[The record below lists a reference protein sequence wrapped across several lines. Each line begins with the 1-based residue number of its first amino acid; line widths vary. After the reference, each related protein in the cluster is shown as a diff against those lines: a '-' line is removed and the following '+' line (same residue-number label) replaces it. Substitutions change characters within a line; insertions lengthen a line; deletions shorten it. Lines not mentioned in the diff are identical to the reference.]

1 MNKELRHGKYTEEEY
16 AQLIMSRLLFSEREI
31 IIKGLDFLELQ
42 LQDILFSKEQSVV
55 KKKNKKAEP
64 PSTTNNSFL
73 ERIDKKAA
81 EIENKDQALVLFNFM
96 NTLPNV
102 VDECKKLS
110 LEENE
115 AKEVVSG
122 YKLFIDGLPAFRR
135 RYGKQI
141 KTDTEDIIKK
151 FTDEYE
157 SLITNNISLKWI
169 GEQATLFK
177 ISNNLFENETTNNK
191 NAFANA
197 INTGEV
203 CSINSKRMEFFVMLF
218 YKLVEKPSPKIVTDK
233 TSGNGAIGAASRF
246 FCHNGKTHNRNMSM
260 PDLMKRI
267 NTRLLKNDENLKKTK
282 DEVEVFLMKF

>member
-31 IIKGLDFLELQ
+31 IVKGLDFLKLQ
-42 LQDILFSKEQSVV
+42 LQDILFSKEQSFV
-55 KKKNKKAEP
+55 KKKNKKPEP
-64 PSTTNNSFL
+64 PSATNNSFL
-73 ERIDKKAA
+73 ARIDKKAA
-81 EIENKDQALVLFNFM
+81 EIENKEQAIVLFNFM

-122 YKLFIDGLPAFRR
+122 YKLIIESLPAIRR

-141 KTDTEDIIKK
+141 KTGTEDIIKN

-157 SLITNNISLKWI
+157 SLITDNISLKWN
-169 GEQATLFK
+169 GDQATLFK
-177 ISNNLFENETTNNK
+177 ISNNLFENETTNDK

-197 INTGEV
+197 ISKGEL
-203 CSINSKRMEFFVMLF
+203 CIINSKRKDFFVLLF
-218 YKLVEKPSPKIVTDK
+218 YKLIGEPSPMIGTEK
-233 TSGNGAIGAASRF
+233 TSGKGAIGAASRF
-246 FCHNGKTHNRNMSM
+246 FCHNGKTHNRNISM
-260 PDLMKRI
+260 PDQMKRI
-267 NTRLLKNDENLKKTK
+267 KKKLLENDKILQKTK
-282 DEVEVFLMKF
+282 DEVAIFLNEI

>member
-42 LQDILFSKEQSVV
+42 LQDVLFSKEQSVG
-55 KKKNKKAEP
+55 KKKNKKLEH
-64 PSTTNNSFL
+64 PSATNNSFL
-73 ERIDKKAA
+73 ARVDKKAA
-81 EIENKDQALVLFNFM
+81 EIENKEQATVLFDFM

-110 LEENE
+110 FEEND

-122 YKLFIDGLPAFRR
+122 YKLIIEGLPAVRR

-141 KTDTEDIIKK
+141 KTNTEDIIKN

-157 SLITNNISLKWI
+157 SLITDNISLKWK
-169 GEQATLFK
+169 GEQVTLFK
-177 ISNNLFENETTNNK
+177 ISNNLFENETTNDK

-197 INTGEV
+197 INEGEL
-203 CSINSKRMEFFVMLF
+203 CIINSNRKDFFVLLF
-218 YKLVEKPSPKIVTDK
+218 YKLIEEPSPKIGTDK
-233 TSGNGAIGAASRF
+233 ASGKGAIGAAGRF

-267 NTRLLKNDENLKKTK
+267 KTRLSKKDEILKKTK